1 MPTPVHVSTSSHIGE
16 HRIVEE
22 LGLVRVNA
30 ADVKPGVA
38 TKSPLWRLLN
48 YFAFGALDAR
58 FRSYDEAVEYLKDA
72 VRTRGGNGVIQI
84 RCEPPE
90 YIERIEGV
98 AVKIEPKGAD
108 RTERS
113 P

>member
-1 MPTPVHVSTSSHIGE
+1 M
-16 HRIVEE
+16 
-22 LGLVRVNA
+22 RVNA
-30 ADVKPGVA
+30 ADVKPDVA
-38 TKSPLWRLLN
+38 NRNLLSRLLN
-48 YFAFGALDAR
+48 YFAFGALNAR
-58 FRSYDEAVEYLKDA
+58 FSSYDEAVEYLKDA

-84 RCEPPE
+84 RWEPPE

-98 AVKIEPKGAD
+98 AVKIEPKDAD

>member
-1 MPTPVHVSTSSHIGE
+1 MPTPVHVSTSSLIGE

-38 TKSPLWRLLN
+38 AKSPLWRLLN

-58 FRSYDEAVEYLKDA
+58 FRSYNEAVDYLKDA
-72 VRTRGGNGVIQI
+72 VRARGGNGVIQV

-90 YIERIEGV
+90 YIESIEGV
-98 AVKIEPKGAD
+98 AVIVGPMDIG
-108 RTERS
+108 R
-113 P
+113 